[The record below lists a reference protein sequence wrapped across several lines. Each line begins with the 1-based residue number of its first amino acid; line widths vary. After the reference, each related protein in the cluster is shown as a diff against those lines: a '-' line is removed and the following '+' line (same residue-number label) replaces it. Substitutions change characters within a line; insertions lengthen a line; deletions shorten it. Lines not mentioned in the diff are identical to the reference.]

1 MMDKQQV
8 IKNFAPNPD
17 NLILILHALQNNHPQ
32 HYLEEDDLL
41 AVAAYL
47 NMTRSQVYG
56 VATYYSMFSLKP
68 RGKYIIRICKSPVC
82 DLEGGAGI
90 ESALENH
97 LGIKVGETTKDG
109 LFTIEQTICLGHCD
123 KSPVFMINEDV
134 HGDLKPEKLPEILSE
149 YR

>member
-1 MMDKQQV
+1 MDRQSLIRK
-8 IKNFAPNPD
+8 FAPNPD
-17 NLILILHALQNNHPQ
+17 NLILILHELQNSHPE

-56 VATYYSMFSLKP
+56 VVTFYSMFSLKP

-82 DLEGGAGI
+82 VLEDGAGI
-90 ESALENH
+90 EKALVAH
-97 LGIKVGETTKDG
+97 LGINPGETTADG
-109 LFTIEQTICLGHCD
+109 LYTLEYSICLGHCD
-123 KSPVFMINEDV
+123 RSPAMMINQDV
-134 HGDLKPEKLPEILSE
+134 HTALKPDRLPEILSA